1 MSLTMR
7 SPSTRRPS
15 VASSRGSGSKSSNKE
30 KTIRAALVEQNVI
43 EGVVLLPENLFY
55 NTSAPGVILLLN
67 RGKPEARKG
76 QILLVNASAYFV
88 KRKPKN
94 ELTEDGIAAV
104 TDAYR
109 AWESREKLSRVISL
123 AEARTA
129 DYNLSPSQ
137 FVIVTDRAQHRP
149 LDTILADIAE
159 ARIERER
166 ADAELARVLE
176 AVKRKDM
183 VQTSLTVC
191 SDCSAAFQAV
201 RSTTAGGKPVLQLS
215 R

>member
-1 MSLTMR
+1 M
-7 SPSTRRPS
+7 
-15 VASSRGSGSKSSNKE
+15 
-30 KTIRAALVEQNVI
+30 
-43 EGVVLLPENLFY
+43 LLPENLFY

-104 TDAYR
+104 ADAYR